1 LIWRIDKRWQYT
13 VEITGRRKRI
23 SGCWPDRQRQ
33 VVGADFGIA
42 QEKPAI
48 HQRPSTAFETEVSQI
63 QAARIAQGGCE
74 RVVLLNK
81 APPCP
86 VYDLANS
93 TTRLQD
99 RAIRREI

>member
-1 LIWRIDKRWQYT
+1 M
-13 VEITGRRKRI
+13 
-23 SGCWPDRQRQ
+23 
-33 VVGADFGIA
+33 
-42 QEKPAI
+42 AI
-48 HQRPSTAFETEVSQI
+48 HRGDHWTPEEDQRLLELIGSGKSWVLISALLKRSQLSIRPSTAFETEVSQI